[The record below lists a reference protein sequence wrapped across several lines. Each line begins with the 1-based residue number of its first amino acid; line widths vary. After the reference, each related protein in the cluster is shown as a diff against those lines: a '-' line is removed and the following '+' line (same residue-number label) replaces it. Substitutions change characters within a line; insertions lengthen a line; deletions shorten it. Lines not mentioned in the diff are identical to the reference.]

1 MVLHFNSGAL
11 NSHTQLFYS
20 SFSLLKLRII
30 GRTNQNG
37 SDEGFDK
44 ASLKTE
50 DPSEKLI
57 RLLEDQLA
65 HVNEQ
70 NKALSKKLD
79 QAMNQIEFLNQQLHQ
94 LTKHL

>member
-20 SFSLLKLRII
+20 SFSIGKLRII

-44 ASLKTE
+44 GFFK
-50 DPSEKLI
+50 D
-57 RLLEDQLA
+57 
-65 HVNEQ
+65 
-70 NKALSKKLD
+70 
-79 QAMNQIEFLNQQLHQ
+79 
-94 LTKHL
+94 